1 MSERRARSEKQKIN
15 DALCATRMKA
25 YHAELK
31 KLKEARIIENIKP
44 LKIKGKAKSVKELTS
59 RGLSRSSR
67 QEELA
72 LVENFESDSIT
83 PLKNEPDELD
93 IPVRTKR
100 QYNKRSKFVEPSE
113 NYLKL

>member
-44 LKIKGKAKSVKELTS
+44 LKIKGKAKSVKE
-59 RGLSRSSR
+59 
-67 QEELA
+67 ELA

>member
-1 MSERRARSEKQKIN
+1 MSERRARSDKQKVN

-31 KLKEARIIENIKP
+31 KLKEARILEDMKQEFKNAKPIKIKCKSKLKKELIEN
-44 LKIKGKAKSVKELTS
+44 L
-59 RGLSRSSR
+59 
-67 QEELA
+67 
-72 LVENFESDSIT
+72 ESESIT

-93 IPVRTKR
+93 IPIRTKR
-100 QYNKRSKFVEPSE
+100 QYNKRSKLVEPSE

>member
-44 LKIKGKAKSVKELTS
+44 LKIKGKAKSVKELI
-59 RGLSRSSR
+59 
-67 QEELA
+67 
-72 LVENFESDSIT
+72 ENFESDSIT

>member
-1 MSERRARSEKQKIN
+1 MSERRARSDKQKVN

-31 KLKEARIIENIKP
+31 KLKEARILEDMKQEFKNAKPIKIKCKSKLKKELIEN
-44 LKIKGKAKSVKELTS
+44 L
-59 RGLSRSSR
+59 
-67 QEELA
+67 
-72 LVENFESDSIT
+72 ESESIT

-100 QYNKRSKFVEPSE
+100 QYNKRSKFVDPSE

>member
-1 MSERRARSEKQKIN
+1 MSERRARSDKQKIN
-15 DALCATRMKA
+15 DVLCATRMKA

-31 KLKEARIIENIKP
+31 KLKEARILEDMKQEFKNAKPIKIRCKSKSKKELIEN
-44 LKIKGKAKSVKELTS
+44 L
-59 RGLSRSSR
+59 
-67 QEELA
+67 
-72 LVENFESDSIT
+72 ESESIT

-100 QYNKRSKFVEPSE
+100 QYNKRSKFVDPSE

>member
-31 KLKEARIIENIKP
+31 KLKEARLIENIKP
-44 LKIKGKAKSVKELTS
+44 LKIKGKAKSVKELI
-59 RGLSRSSR
+59 
-67 QEELA
+67 
-72 LVENFESDSIT
+72 ENFESDSIT

>member
-1 MSERRARSEKQKIN
+1 MSERRARSDKQKVN

-31 KLKEARIIENIKP
+31 KLKEARILEDMKQEFKNAKPIKIKCKSKLKKELIEN
-44 LKIKGKAKSVKELTS
+44 L
-59 RGLSRSSR
+59 
-67 QEELA
+67 
-72 LVENFESDSIT
+72 ESESIT

-100 QYNKRSKFVEPSE
+100 QYNKRSKLVEPSE

>member
-1 MSERRARSEKQKIN
+1 MPERRARSEKQKVN
-15 DALCATRMKA
+15 DVLCATRMKE

-31 KLKEARIIENIKP
+31 RLKEARILDDMKQEFKNAKPIKIKCKSKLKKELIEN
-44 LKIKGKAKSVKELTS
+44 L
-59 RGLSRSSR
+59 
-67 QEELA
+67 
-72 LVENFESDSIT
+72 ESESIT

-100 QYNKRSKFVEPSE
+100 QYNKRSKLVEPSE

>member
-31 KLKEARIIENIKP
+31 KLKEARLIENIKP
-44 LKIKGKAKSVKELTS
+44 LKIKGKAKSVKELI
-59 RGLSRSSR
+59 
-67 QEELA
+67 
-72 LVENFESDSIT
+72 ENFESDSIT

-100 QYNKRSKFVEPSE
+100 QYNKRSKFVDPSE

>member
-31 KLKEARIIENIKP
+31 KLKEARIIENTKP
-44 LKIKGKAKSVKELTS
+44 LKIKGKAKSVKELI
-59 RGLSRSSR
+59 
-67 QEELA
+67 
-72 LVENFESDSIT
+72 ENFESESIT

>member
-44 LKIKGKAKSVKELTS
+44 LKKKVKQNL
-59 RGLSRSSR
+59 
-67 QEELA
+67 
-72 LVENFESDSIT
+72 
-83 PLKNEPDELD
+83 
-93 IPVRTKR
+93 
-100 QYNKRSKFVEPSE
+100 
-113 NYLKL
+113 

>member
-44 LKIKGKAKSVKELTS
+44 LKIKGKAKSVKELI
-59 RGLSRSSR
+59 
-67 QEELA
+67 
-72 LVENFESDSIT
+72 ENFESDSIT

-100 QYNKRSKFVEPSE
+100 QYNKRSKFVDPSE

>member
-1 MSERRARSEKQKIN
+1 MSERRARSDKQKVN

-31 KLKEARIIENIKP
+31 KLKEARILEDMKQEFKNAKPIKIKCKSKLKKELIEN
-44 LKIKGKAKSVKELTS
+44 L
-59 RGLSRSSR
+59 
-67 QEELA
+67 
-72 LVENFESDSIT
+72 ESESIT

-100 QYNKRSKFVEPSE
+100 PYNKKTKFVVPSE

>member
-31 KLKEARIIENIKP
+31 KLKEARIIEETKQEYKNSRP
-44 LKIKGKAKSVKELTS
+44 LKIKGKAKSVKELI
-59 RGLSRSSR
+59 
-67 QEELA
+67 
-72 LVENFESDSIT
+72 ENFESDTIT

-93 IPVRTKR
+93 IPKR
-100 QYNKRSKFVEPSE
+100 QKRAYNKKSKIVEPSE
-113 NYLKL
+113 TLMYF